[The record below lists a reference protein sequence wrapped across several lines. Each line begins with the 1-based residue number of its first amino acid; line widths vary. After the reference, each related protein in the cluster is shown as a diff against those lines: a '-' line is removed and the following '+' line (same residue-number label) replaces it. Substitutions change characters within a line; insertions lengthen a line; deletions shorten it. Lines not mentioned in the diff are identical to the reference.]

1 MMPIDDREVK
11 TDGPTTLSF
20 QQGKHWTWFRFYEEF
35 LYDPKVQEM
44 SEANQRRLV
53 MIFCLRAREV
63 LRTLTE
69 SEIARALNVSTKSL
83 RHSKRVFIDKGF
95 IDEDWNVIHWEKR
108 QYLESESAKR
118 TREYRDR
125 LRHNDRHG
133 DVTVTS
139 PVSHS
144 NVTPHRGDVTETSL
158 AGARSDSEYREQR
171 EENSNPNP
179 AQATVLDTALD
190 PGSVE
195 RPALRDTHACE
206 GEPTTQ
212 ESPRRLKATDYDGVN
227 YAQAKIEAHRAE
239 ANGKA

>member
-1 MMPIDDREVK
+1 MPTDDREVK

-108 QYLESESAKR
+108 QFIESESAKR

-158 AGARSDSEYREQR
+158 AGARSDSDSDSDSET
-171 EENSNPNP
+171 ENSNPNP
-179 AQATVLDTALD
+179 ALATVHDTALVRELAHVD
-190 PGSVE
+190 TSGTHEPAREADRRPAAE
-195 RPALRDTHACE
+195 RPGIAEIQRDLLAKRAARHAE
-206 GEPTTQ
+206 
-212 ESPRRLKATDYDGVN
+212 L
-227 YAQAKIEAHRAE
+227 
-239 ANGKA
+239 NGHA